1 MINHSMFNQSRF
13 EQTIN
18 VWITDPD
25 SLVYEIGVEDVY
37 KDFYKDRVC
46 LILVITHEIQ
56 SFLIMIR
63 SYWQNEK

>member
-1 MINHSMFNQSRF
+1 MFGFDYGYVQIKF
-13 EQTIN
+13 YGKLLF
-18 VWITDPD
+18 TDPD

-56 SFLIMIR
+56 SFLIMIK
-63 SYWQNEK
+63 SYWQNGK